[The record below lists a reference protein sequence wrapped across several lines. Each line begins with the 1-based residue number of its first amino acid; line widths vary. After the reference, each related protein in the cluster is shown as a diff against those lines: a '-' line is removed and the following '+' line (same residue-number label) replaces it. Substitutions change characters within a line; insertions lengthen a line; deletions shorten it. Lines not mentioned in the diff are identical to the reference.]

1 MKSLHIGMLRQIR
14 RVGIASQAESAS
26 ESVILQDQGA
36 MRVILRRLLTGL
48 IHFCHW
54 DDKLLAL
61 QEEAVNLGC

>member
-14 RVGIASQAESAS
+14 RVAKSLAESAS
-26 ESVILQDQGA
+26 EGFILQDQGA

-54 DDKLLAL
+54 DDELLAL